1 MHDLQLDAL
10 GIVEKEGVVVRSILR
25 IKPGR
30 KADRRAG
37 MARTLAIEQ
46 VHRLTAIHTEG
57 QVVEGAGFRRQT
69 ASPTRAGR
77 GQMRVRSK
85 AGLPHTAEFVFRDVI
100 PGFAV

>member
-37 MARTLAIEQ
+37 DGPDLAIEQ

-57 QVVEGAGFRRQT
+57 QVVEGAGLPAADSFPHQGG
-69 ASPTRAGR
+69 GR
-77 GQMRVRSK
+77 
-85 AGLPHTAEFVFRDVI
+85 
-100 PGFAV
+100 